1 MSLKGFHILFITLA
15 FLCAAG
21 FWAWSAWD
29 VEAARHLGA
38 VGAANLSGALALV
51 LFVYGLWFVIKKSKT
66 IRV

>member
-29 VEAARHLGA
+29 VETARQHGA
-38 VGAANLSGALALV
+38 VATGNLSGALALV